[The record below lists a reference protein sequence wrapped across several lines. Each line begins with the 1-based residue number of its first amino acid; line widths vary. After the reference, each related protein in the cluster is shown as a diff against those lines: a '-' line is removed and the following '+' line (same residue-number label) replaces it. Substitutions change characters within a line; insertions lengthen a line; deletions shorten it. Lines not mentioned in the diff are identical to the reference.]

1 MRKKLLAVILC
12 ASMLFPASVS
22 AEVLGYEATLD
33 TYTKEKKTPQQ
44 FQIDDGAGNTVN
56 ALAKSDTLY
65 VTAKNTEIRSN
76 PGDSGTEL
84 RSVILG
90 TKLERVAVC
99 DNGWS
104 KVTFQKK
111 GEDKII
117 GVTAKTVEQ
126 ALKAQA
132 HGADYLGVGAVFG
145 TTSKA
150 DATKLDHKVLKEI
163 CETVDIPVV
172 AIGGITE
179 ENVTALAGTGICG
192 VAVISAVFGQPDIEQ
207 ATKELKEKVE
217 GMLK

>member
-1 MRKKLLAVILC
+1 MRKTSLVLAALLAVAGICVMLC
-12 ASMLFPASVS
+12 PTFTGSRLESHAEEAAQTFLEERKPEQQYPELLAALQEYNRQLYAEKQCNLVDLEACETPA
-22 AEVLGYEATLD
+22 ADL
-33 TYTKEKKTPQQ
+33 
-44 FQIDDGAGNTVN
+44 
-56 ALAKSDTLY
+56 
-65 VTAKNTEIRSN
+65 TAYGI
-76 PGDSGTEL
+76 
-84 RSVILG
+84 
-90 TKLERVAVC
+90 
-99 DNGWS
+99 
-104 KVTFQKK
+104 
-111 GEDKII
+111 EDKII

-179 ENVTALAGTGICG
+179 ENVTELAGNGICG

>member
-1 MRKKLLAVILC
+1 MINDNVEIAKKVDADGVHVGQSDMEALDVRK
-12 ASMLFPASVS
+12 
-22 AEVLGYEATLD
+22 TL
-33 TYTKEKKTPQQ
+33 
-44 FQIDDGAGNTVN
+44 
-56 ALAKSDTLY
+56 
-65 VTAKNTEIRSN
+65 
-76 PGDSGTEL
+76 
-84 RSVILG
+84 
-90 TKLERVAVC
+90 
-99 DNGWS
+99 
-104 KVTFQKK
+104 

-163 CETVDIPVV
+163 CETVDIQVV

-179 ENVTALAGTGICG
+179 ENVTELAGNGICG

>member
-1 MRKKLLAVILC
+1 MRLDKKDMVLYAVTDRHWLNGESLYSQVEKALKGGATFIQLREKNLAEEEFLAEAKEIARLCKSYHVPFVINDN
-12 ASMLFPASVS
+12 V
-22 AEVLGYEATLD
+22 
-33 TYTKEKKTPQQ
+33 
-44 FQIDDGAGNTVN
+44 
-56 ALAKSDTLY
+56 
-65 VTAKNTEIRSN
+65 EI
-76 PGDSGTEL
+76 
-84 RSVILG
+84 
-90 TKLERVAVC
+90 A
-99 DNGWS
+99 
-104 KVTFQKK
+104 
-111 GEDKII
+111 KII
-117 GVTAKTVEQ
+117 GVTAKTVGQ

-179 ENVTALAGTGICG
+179 ENVTELAGNGICG

>member
-1 MRKKLLAVILC
+1 M
-12 ASMLFPASVS
+12 
-22 AEVLGYEATLD
+22 
-33 TYTKEKKTPQQ
+33 
-44 FQIDDGAGNTVN
+44 
-56 ALAKSDTLY
+56 
-65 VTAKNTEIRSN
+65 
-76 PGDSGTEL
+76 
-84 RSVILG
+84 
-90 TKLERVAVC
+90 
-99 DNGWS
+99 
-104 KVTFQKK
+104 
-111 GEDKII
+111 
-117 GVTAKTVEQ
+117 EQ

-145 TTSKA
+145 TTSKT

-179 ENVTALAGTGICG
+179 ENVTELAGNGICG

>member
-1 MRKKLLAVILC
+1 MNFTKKSLRLYAVTDRSWLHGETLYEQVEKALKGGVTLVQLREKELSEANFEQEAKELLELC
-12 ASMLFPASVS
+12 HK
-22 AEVLGYEATLD
+22 Y
-33 TYTKEKKTPQQ
+33 
-44 FQIDDGAGNTVN
+44 NVN
-56 ALAKSDTLY
+56 LIINDNVALAAKVGADGVHIGQSDMG
-65 VTAKNTEIRSN
+65 VEKARA
-76 PGDSGTEL
+76 
-84 RSVILG
+84 ILG
-90 TKLERVAVC
+90 KE
-99 DNGWS
+99 
-104 KVTFQKK
+104 
-111 GEDKII
+111 KII

-179 ENVTALAGTGICG
+179 ENVTELAGNGICG

>member
-1 MRKKLLAVILC
+1 MEALDVRK
-12 ASMLFPASVS
+12 
-22 AEVLGYEATLD
+22 TL
-33 TYTKEKKTPQQ
+33 
-44 FQIDDGAGNTVN
+44 
-56 ALAKSDTLY
+56 
-65 VTAKNTEIRSN
+65 
-76 PGDSGTEL
+76 
-84 RSVILG
+84 
-90 TKLERVAVC
+90 
-99 DNGWS
+99 
-104 KVTFQKK
+104 

-163 CETVDIPVV
+163 CEKVEIPVV

-179 ENVTALAGTGICG
+179 ENVTELAGNGICG
-192 VAVISAVFGQPDIEQ
+192 VAVISAIFAQPDIEQ

>member
-1 MRKKLLAVILC
+1 MRLDKKDMILYAVTDRHWLNGESLYSQVEKALKGGATFIQLREKNLGEEEFLAEAKEIARLCKSYHVPFVINDNVEI
-12 ASMLFPASVS
+12 AKKVDAD
-22 AEVLGYEATLD
+22 VLKTL
-33 TYTKEKKTPQQ
+33 
-44 FQIDDGAGNTVN
+44 
-56 ALAKSDTLY
+56 
-65 VTAKNTEIRSN
+65 
-76 PGDSGTEL
+76 
-84 RSVILG
+84 
-90 TKLERVAVC
+90 
-99 DNGWS
+99 
-104 KVTFQKK
+104 

-179 ENVTALAGTGICG
+179 ENVTELAGNGICG

>member
-1 MRKKLLAVILC
+1 MNKKMNQKVENLKGKLIVSCQALPDEPLHSSFIMGRMALAAKVGADGVHIGQSDMGVEKARAIL
-12 ASMLFPASVS
+12 
-22 AEVLGYEATLD
+22 G
-33 TYTKEKKTPQQ
+33 KEKT
-44 FQIDDGAGNTVN
+44 
-56 ALAKSDTLY
+56 
-65 VTAKNTEIRSN
+65 
-76 PGDSGTEL
+76 
-84 RSVILG
+84 
-90 TKLERVAVC
+90 
-99 DNGWS
+99 
-104 KVTFQKK
+104 
-111 GEDKII
+111 I

-179 ENVTALAGTGICG
+179 ENVTELAGNGICG

>member
-1 MRKKLLAVILC
+1 MRLDKKDMVLYAVTDRHWLNGESLYSQVEKALKGGATFIQLREKNLGEEEFLAEAKEIARLC
-12 ASMLFPASVS
+12 KSYHVPFGVHVGQSDM
-22 AEVLGYEATLD
+22 EALDVRKTL
-33 TYTKEKKTPQQ
+33 
-44 FQIDDGAGNTVN
+44 
-56 ALAKSDTLY
+56 
-65 VTAKNTEIRSN
+65 
-76 PGDSGTEL
+76 
-84 RSVILG
+84 
-90 TKLERVAVC
+90 
-99 DNGWS
+99 
-104 KVTFQKK
+104 

-179 ENVTALAGTGICG
+179 ENVTELAGNGICG

>member
-1 MRKKLLAVILC
+1 MNFTKKSLRLYAVTDRSWLHGETLYEQVEKALKGGVTLVQLREKELSEADFEQEAKELLELC
-12 ASMLFPASVS
+12 HK
-22 AEVLGYEATLD
+22 Y
-33 TYTKEKKTPQQ
+33 
-44 FQIDDGAGNTVN
+44 NVN
-56 ALAKSDTLY
+56 LIINDNVALAAKVGADGVHIGQSDMG
-65 VTAKNTEIRSN
+65 VEKARA
-76 PGDSGTEL
+76 
-84 RSVILG
+84 ILG
-90 TKLERVAVC
+90 KE
-99 DNGWS
+99 
-104 KVTFQKK
+104 
-111 GEDKII
+111 KII

-179 ENVTALAGTGICG
+179 ENVTELAGNGICG

-217 GMLK
+217 GILK

>member
-1 MRKKLLAVILC
+1 MVCMWGRAIWKLLMCGKHWVRTR
-12 ASMLFPASVS
+12 SSV
-22 AEVLGYEATLD
+22 LR
-33 TYTKEKKTPQQ
+33 QR
-44 FQIDDGAGNTVN
+44 
-56 ALAKSDTLY
+56 
-65 VTAKNTEIRSN
+65 RS
-76 PGDSGTEL
+76 
-84 RSVILG
+84 
-90 TKLERVAVC
+90 
-99 DNGWS
+99 
-104 KVTFQKK
+104 
-111 GEDKII
+111 
-117 GVTAKTVEQ
+117 EQ

-172 AIGGITE
+172 AIGGITG
-179 ENVTALAGTGICG
+179 ENVTELAGNGICG

>member
-1 MRKKLLAVILC
+1 MKCAKEDLLLYAVTDRHWLNGRT
-12 ASMLFPASVS
+12 LY
-22 AEVLGYEATLD
+22 EVVKESLDGGVTFLQLREKTLD
-33 TYTKEKKTPQQ
+33 EAHFLEEAKELQKLCKEYKVPFIINDNVDIAVAMNADGVHVGQSDMEALDVRKT
-44 FQIDDGAGNTVN
+44 
-56 ALAKSDTLY
+56 L
-65 VTAKNTEIRSN
+65 
-76 PGDSGTEL
+76 
-84 RSVILG
+84 
-90 TKLERVAVC
+90 
-99 DNGWS
+99 
-104 KVTFQKK
+104 

-179 ENVTALAGTGICG
+179 ENVTELAGNGICG